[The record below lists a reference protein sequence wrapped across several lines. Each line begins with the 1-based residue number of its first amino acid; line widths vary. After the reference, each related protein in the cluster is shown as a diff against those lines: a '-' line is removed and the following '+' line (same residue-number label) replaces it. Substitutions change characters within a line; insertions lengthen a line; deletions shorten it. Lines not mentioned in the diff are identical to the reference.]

1 MTMCVIFGV
10 LFLGATIAF
19 MVWAL
24 SRAFPDLR
32 RWVTSAFSDERRQG
46 DPAEEILN
54 RRFARG
60 EITAEE
66 YERVLRVLKR

>member
-1 MTMCVIFGV
+1 MCVIFGV

-32 RWVTSAFSDERRQG
+32 GRVTSAFSDERRQR
-46 DPAEEILN
+46 DPAEEILHL
-54 RRFARG
+54 RFARG

>member
-1 MTMCVIFGV
+1 MCVIFGV

-19 MVWAL
+19 IVWAL
-24 SRAFPDLR
+24 SHAFPDLR
-32 RWVTSAFSDERRQG
+32 RRVTRAFSDERPQG
-46 DPAEEILN
+46 DPAEEILH

>member
-1 MTMCVIFGV
+1 MCVIFGV

-32 RWVTSAFSDERRQG
+32 RRVTSAFSDERRQG
-46 DPAEEILN
+46 DPAEEILH

>member
-1 MTMCVIFGV
+1 MCVIFGV

-19 MVWAL
+19 IVWIL

-32 RWVTSAFSDERRQG
+32 RWATSAFSEEQRQG
-46 DPAEEILN
+46 DPAEEILH

-66 YERVLRVLKR
+66 YERVLRALKR

>member
-1 MTMCVIFGV
+1 MCVIFGV

-66 YERVLRVLKR
+66 YERVLRVLKRQ

>member
-1 MTMCVIFGV
+1 MCVIFGV

-32 RWVTSAFSDERRQG
+32 RRVTSAFSDERPQG
-46 DPAEEILN
+46 DPAGEILQ